1 MLPLSCLIYDDSYS
15 QICFKHKAL
24 SAFVACFVAWVVD
37 YGLFFF
43 NITAFFL
50 CVNTDFSQWFSQ

>member
-43 NITAFFL
+43 
-50 CVNTDFSQWFSQ
+50 